1 MTILRKRFILQE
13 GTLKD
18 NNTYYLCVYGDMS
31 TAMYSVGVQFHTNIS
46 AIVQKQISGVL
57 KYPILLCLC
66 GSICKKCLV
75 GEKKAHLQGKFGP
88 D

>member
-1 MTILRKRFILQE
+1 MKKESQWKSEKDPSSMTILRKRFILQE

-31 TAMYSVGVQFHTNIS
+31 TAMYSVGIQFHTNIS

-57 KYPILLCLC
+57 K
-66 GSICKKCLV
+66 
-75 GEKKAHLQGKFGP
+75 
-88 D
+88 

>member
-46 AIVQKQISGVL
+46 EIVQKQISGVL
-57 KYPILLCLC
+57 K
-66 GSICKKCLV
+66 
-75 GEKKAHLQGKFGP
+75 
-88 D
+88 